1 MLSNNGVFMED
12 LTNMIKPVVHF
23 IGDAKFYEVD
33 AADGSVEYARV
44 YGIDHP
50 ILGRDNI
57 RTSLVVQ
64 KFSDGSFETLNTL
77 YRPLKK
83 DPLEIMAENAR
94 ELGLDYDS

>member
-33 AADGSVEYARV
+33 AGDGSVEYACV

-50 ILGRDNI
+50 ILGQDSI
-57 RTSLVVQ
+57 RTSTVLQ
-64 KFSDGSFETLNTL
+64 KFSDGSFETRNTM
-77 YRPLKK
+77 YVPLPK
-83 DPLEIMAENAR
+83 D
-94 ELGLDYDS
+94 GYDT

>member
-1 MLSNNGVFMED
+1 MED

-33 AADGSVEYARV
+33 AGDGIVEYARV

-77 YRPLKK
+77 YKPLTSNDALNK
-83 DPLEIMAENAR
+83 MAENAR
-94 ELGLDYDS
+94 ELGLDYDA